1 MAPCIAAGRPSE
13 TTVTSSNSW
22 HLTSCAPECSTLSMA
37 QWGQAT
43 FESPR
48 PLTISD
54 VELYVHQC
62 ESCIAQKGPT
72 QRSHAPLQQYQMG
85 APIEPMGVDILGP
98 FPMTDQESRYVL
110 VAMDY
115 FTKWPE
121 AYAAPDQSATTT
133 AEHLVKEMFCHFSVP
148 EE

>member
-1 MAPCIAAGRPSE
+1 MQTHWSRCAYEEEECWYCQYVEKQIATALVVAALRDPAADNNN
-13 TTVTSSNSW
+13 TPPDSSSGG
-22 HLTSCAPECSTLSMA
+22 P
-37 QWGQAT
+37 QA
-43 FESPR
+43 SPTAHDHSFK
-48 PLTISD
+48 TID
-54 VELYVHQC
+54 
-62 ESCIAQKGPT
+62 P
-72 QRSHAPLQQYQMG
+72 QYQMG